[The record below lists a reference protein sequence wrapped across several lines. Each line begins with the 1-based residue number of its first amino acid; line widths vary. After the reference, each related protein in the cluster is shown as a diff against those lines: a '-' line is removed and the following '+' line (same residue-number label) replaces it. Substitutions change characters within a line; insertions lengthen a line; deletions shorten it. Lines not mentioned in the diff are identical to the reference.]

1 MAHSLCRRAPLQFG
15 LGLVFVVLSVV
26 VVFGV
31 VVRSLWLY
39 PL

>member
-1 MAHSLCRRAPLQFG
+1 MVRSLGRRDPFQFG
-15 LGLVFVVLSVV
+15 LGLVFVVLAVV
-26 VVFGV
+26 TVLGA